1 MIILFQILTGI
12 GMLLFGRK
20 LFWFFVAGVGFIAA
34 ATWASR
40 TFARESDFMVL
51 LIALAAGFIGALLA
65 MFVRWLAIGLAG
77 FLGGGYV
84 VFSLLALVGLDLGEF
99 SWVFYL
105 TGGVIGTILFAIF
118 FDWSLIILSSLSG
131 AVILAQSIFLPR
143 DFGFFLIAGLCI
155 VGIVV
160 QARTLASEQGG

>member
-65 MFVRWLAIGLAG
+65 MFVRWLSIGWFRPG
-77 FLGGGYV
+77 
-84 VFSLLALVGLDLGEF
+84 
-99 SWVFYL
+99 
-105 TGGVIGTILFAIF
+105 
-118 FDWSLIILSSLSG
+118 
-131 AVILAQSIFLPR
+131 
-143 DFGFFLIAGLCI
+143 
-155 VGIVV
+155 
-160 QARTLASEQGG
+160 

>member
-143 DFGFFLIAGLCI
+143 DFGFFLIAGLFI
-155 VGIVV
+155 VGIIV
-160 QARTLASEQGG
+160 QARTLASEQGE